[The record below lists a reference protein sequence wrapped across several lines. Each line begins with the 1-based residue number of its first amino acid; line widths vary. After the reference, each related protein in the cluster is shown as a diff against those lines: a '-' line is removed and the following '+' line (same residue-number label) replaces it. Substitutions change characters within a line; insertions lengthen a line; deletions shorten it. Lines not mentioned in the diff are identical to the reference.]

1 MSDGSDDD
9 RDGGGGGRAHPPGRG
24 ERLADW
30 ADGRLGLYQLAKSQV
45 RKVFPDHW
53 SFMFGEICLYSFI
66 ILILTGTYL
75 TYFFEPSNAEVV
87 YNGSYEPLK
96 GILMTRAYE
105 STVDISMDVR
115 GGLLIRQMH
124 HWAALVF
131 VAGMLCHMMRVFF
144 TGAFRKPREVN
155 WLFGWTL
162 LMLGIVT
169 GLTGYSLPD
178 DLLSGTGLRF
188 SQGAILSVPIVGTY
202 LSFFLFGGEFPG
214 EDFISRL
221 YPVHILLLPGIMLG
235 LVAAHLILVFYH
247 KHTQFAGPGRTERNV
262 VGAPFLPVYVA
273 KAGGFFFLVFGVL
286 AFMGAVATINPVWA
300 FGPYQTH
307 LVTTGAQPDWY
318 LGFSEGLIR
327 VMPGWEINLW
337 GHTLQLGVFL
347 PFMLFPL
354 VMTLIAVY
362 PFVEAWITGDRRE
375 HHLAE
380 RPRNRPVRTGLGV
393 AWLSLYCVLLIGGG
407 NDIVALRFH
416 LSINAITW
424 AVRIGFFVVPALAF
438 FVTKRICNGLQ
449 RRDREKSLHGRE
461 SGTIKRLPHGEYIE
475 VHEPLSRAE
484 LYKLNL
490 HEQPK
495 PYELGPRVDENGVA
509 RKFTVRQRVRARLAK
524 AMYGPGTY
532 VPKATVEEYRAL
544 HAGWHESERDTSA
557 R

>member
-1 MSDGSDDD
+1 MSDGIERTHDD
-9 RDGGGGGRAHPPGRG
+9 GRRASPPGGG

-30 ADGRLGLYQLAKSQV
+30 ADGRLGLYQLAKTQM
-45 RKVFPDHW
+45 RKIFPDHW
-53 SFMFGEICLYSFI
+53 SFMFGEICLYSFL
-66 ILILTGTYL
+66 ILILTGVYL
-75 TYFFEPSNAEVV
+75 TLFFEPSNAEVV

-96 GILMTRAYE
+96 GVLVTRAYE
-105 STVDISMDVR
+105 STVDISMEVR

-131 VAGMLCHMMRVFF
+131 VAAMLAHMMRVFF
-144 TGAFRKPREVN
+144 TGAFRKPREAN

-162 LMLGIVT
+162 LMLGIIT

-188 SQGAILSVPIVGTY
+188 AQGAILSVPVVGTY

-214 EDFISRL
+214 EDFIARL

-247 KHTQFAGPGRTERNV
+247 KHTQFAGPGRTEKNV
-262 VGAPFLPVYVA
+262 VGAPFLPIYVA

-286 AFMGAVATINPVWA
+286 ALMGAVATVNPVWA
-300 FGPYQTH
+300 FGPYRTD

-327 VMPGWEINLW
+327 VMPGWEINAW

-347 PFMLFPL
+347 PFLLFPL

-362 PFVEAWITGDRRE
+362 PFIEAWVTGDKRE
-375 HHLAE
+375 HHIAD

-393 AWLSLYCVLLIGGG
+393 AWLALYAVLLVGGG
-407 NDIVALRFH
+407 NDIVALNLH

-424 AVRIGFFVVPALAF
+424 AVRIGVFVVPVLAF
-438 FVTKRICNGLQ
+438 VVTRRVCNGLQ
-449 RRDREKSLHGRE
+449 RRDRDKALHGRE

-475 VHEPLSRAE
+475 VHEPLTRAE
-484 LYKLNL
+484 LYTLNC
-490 HEQPK
+490 HEQPV
-495 PYELGPRVDENGVA
+495 PYELGPPVDANGVA

-524 AMYGPGTY
+524 AMFGPGTY
-532 VPKATVEEYRAL
+532 VPKATAEEYRAL
-544 HAGWHESERDTSA
+544 HAGWHESERDPSA